1 MPMLT
6 GLRAEVAKLADV
18 IDTVVGVDTHRDTHT
33 LAACSPAGVAAAVVR
48 VDNDEAGYAEAV
60 AFIAAHAT
68 GPRVVVAV
76 EGTRSYGIGLTRALT
91 AAGLAVVEVERPQ
104 RIARRRGKSDPI
116 DARLAAQTA
125 LRLPAHALPTPR
137 ADGDREALRILLAAR
152 TELTGTRTRQVNQL
166 RALLLTGDQTD
177 RATARA
183 RLNTATLT
191 ALTRR
196 RTRPDATREHVVR
209 TAEIRRL
216 AAAIRT
222 ATDNLTANDKH
233 LTTIVGDLTPTL
245 LTRHGLGPVTAAQ
258 AIVSWSHPGRCR
270 NDAAYAALAGVN
282 PIPASSGQTT
292 RHRLNRGGDRAL
304 NRALHTIT
312 LTRARSCPRTHTYIT
327 RRRAEGKTDREI
339 RRCLKRYIAREL
351 HRHLTHELTPPPT
364 P

>member
-1 MPMLT
+1 MLAEV
-6 GLRAEVAKLADV
+6 RAEVLKLADV
-18 IDTVVGVDTHRDTHT
+18 IDTVIGVDTHRDTHT
-33 LAACSPAGVAAAVVR
+33 LAACGPAGVAVASVQ
-48 VDNDEAGYAEAV
+48 VDNDEAGYAAAV
-60 AFIAAHAT
+60 AFVAAQAA
-68 GPRVVVAV
+68 GPRVAVAV

-104 RIARRRGKSDPI
+104 RTARRRGKSDPI

-125 LRLPAHALPTPR
+125 LRLPAAALPAPR

-166 RALLLTGDQTD
+166 RALLLTGQETD
-177 RATARA
+177 RQTARA
-183 RLNTATLT
+183 RLSTAALT

-196 RTRPDATREHVVR
+196 RTRTDATREHAVR

-216 AAAIRT
+216 ATAIRT
-222 ATDNLTANDKH
+222 ANHDLTANDKH
-233 LTTIVGDLTPTL
+233 LAAIVSDLAPTL
-245 LTRHGLGPVTAAQ
+245 LSRHGLGPVTAAQ
-258 AIVSWSHPGRCR
+258 AIVSWSHPGRVR

-282 PIPASSGQTT
+282 PLPASSGRTI

-304 NRALHTIT
+304 NRALHTIA
-312 LTRARSCPRTHTYIT
+312 LTRTRSCPRTHAYIT